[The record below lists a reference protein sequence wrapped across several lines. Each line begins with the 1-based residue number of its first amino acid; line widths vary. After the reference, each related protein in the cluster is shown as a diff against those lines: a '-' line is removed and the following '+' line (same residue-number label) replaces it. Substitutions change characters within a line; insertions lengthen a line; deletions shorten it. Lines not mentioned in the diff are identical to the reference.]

1 VERGV
6 DEVRAV
12 PVDAGAS
19 ASASPSPSPATG
31 AAPHAGVE
39 PERRA
44 ARRRRGLAGELVA
57 LGLVGV
63 LLAGALAATGAV
75 LYRDLYSPTAFVT
88 RYLDLLSQGRA
99 VDALA
104 VPGVSVSTLELE
116 RAGLP
121 RTASEALLRRDAL
134 APLTDITAISEEE
147 SDGITSVTV
156 AYSAGPHHGTST
168 FRVERAGWIGVAPSW
183 RFAQSPLA
191 VIDLTVRGAMKFRI
205 NGFDIDKRQISPDGV
220 DADPLAAVALLAFSP
235 GLYSISVD
243 TAISESPGVA
253 VLSDKPQA
261 QVPVTIQTE
270 PTQEFAT
277 VVQEKVESFL
287 TDCATQQVLQP
298 TGCPFG
304 MQVANRIVELPTW
317 SIVDQPTV
325 TLAPDGA
332 DWAIRRTQA
341 IARIEVDIQ
350 NIGTGVIERVDEEVP
365 FFIDGTVTI
374 LADGTASIQVAPAD

>member
-1 VERGV
+1 VERGA

-12 PVDAGAS
+12 PVDAGA
-19 ASASPSPSPATG
+19 AATASPLTLPQPD
-31 AAPHAGVE
+31 AAPA
-39 PERRA
+39 RRS
-44 ARRRRGLAGELVA
+44 ARRRRGVAGDLIA

-63 LLAGALAATGAV
+63 LLVGALAATGAV

-104 VPGVSVSTLELE
+104 VPGVSVATLELKQ
-116 RAGLP
+116 AGLP
-121 RTASEALLRRDAL
+121 TTATEALLRRDAL

-147 SDGITSVTV
+147 SDGVTAVTV
-156 AYSAGPHHGTST
+156 AYSAGPHRGTST
-168 FRVERAGWIGVAPSW
+168 FQVEPAGWIGIAPAW

-191 VIDLTVRGAMKFRI
+191 VIDLTVRGAMKFQV
-205 NGFDIDKRQISPDGV
+205 NGFEIDKRQVSPDRD

-243 TAISESPGVA
+243 TAISESAGVA

-270 PTQEFAT
+270 PTKEFAT

-287 TDCATQQVLQP
+287 TACATQQVLQP

-325 TLAPDGA
+325 NLAPAGA